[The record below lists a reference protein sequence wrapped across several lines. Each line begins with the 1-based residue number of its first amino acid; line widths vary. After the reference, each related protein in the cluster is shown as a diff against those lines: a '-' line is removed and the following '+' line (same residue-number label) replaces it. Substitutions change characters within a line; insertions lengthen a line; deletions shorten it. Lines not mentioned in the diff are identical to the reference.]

1 MSGLLVDGEV
11 FVGEA
16 RGEMSPCSPRRRAC
30 AHPRA
35 GRGRRDAASLSPLEE
50 ARTSGTL
57 QREVLG
63 KATELFLLC
72 DKERKGFITKRDM
85 LRLQGELPLTAEQ
98 LESVFES
105 LDQERNG
112 FLTPVEF
119 RKGLGELV
127 LEPEAEV
134 EEEVGVQRVERV
146 NPDEQRFTQT
156 LVELGVET
164 LLKDGQWEAHV
175 LWRSLRRDH
184 PELLCVLEELLS
196 HAVSQM
202 RDAMKERDS
211 LEHALRRRELDH
223 DQVVRSIYEEMEN
236 QVREEKEKRHTE
248 NSVRESDRCQ
258 QLREQL
264 RIRGQEL
271 ELAAAKQKELE
282 DMVRML
288 SSEQM
293 DTREQNQKVQYLN
306 QQLQEQLES
315 SRAELESVMG
325 QLQQLQSTSIHEQR
339 GREGNVF
346 KVSKNMQKEKESLV
360 RQLELLREMNK
371 RMRDEKD
378 VHQSHRG
385 VSYRSSFHTLAP
397 LPQCSWENGHP
408 LWLHTSP
415 PYWPYPPPMK

>member
-164 LLKDGQWEAHV
+164 LLKE
-175 LWRSLRRDH
+175 
-184 PELLCVLEELLS
+184 
-196 HAVSQM
+196 
-202 RDAMKERDS
+202 
-211 LEHALRRRELDH
+211 RELDH

>member
-164 LLKDGQWEAHV
+164 LLKE
-175 LWRSLRRDH
+175 
-184 PELLCVLEELLS
+184 
-196 HAVSQM
+196 
-202 RDAMKERDS
+202 
-211 LEHALRRRELDH
+211 RELDH

-236 QVREEKEKRHTE
+236 QVREEKEKRHAE